1 MAATAESRSAKSE
14 TLPLIEVETS
24 GLPRWFSSRGCV
36 IERGDTYEV
45 FVGGTLVGTFDGDR
59 TFERNA
65 LLVQLA
71 EDARCHLGK
80 LADAFG
86 VSDEWLRRLRRR
98 YESGGLDA
106 LRPKDGGGVPILS
119 ERDRARLEKMFE
131 QGLRPPAA
139 HAKLKRASL
148 STIARAYRA
157 WRARRD
163 APAASTPALAATE
176 RTLALPGI
184 EMLPTTS
191 TAADDIPALPPE
203 VVRGGPFVQH
213 IGVWLMVAMVARMG
227 LHELAR
233 KAAGERLAEQTL
245 RVALDAAIATFSLGE
260 PTLEG
265 ARRLRTPT
273 AALLLQAPVAP
284 SPDTLR
290 ATMDDLAA
298 DLGGVFLHV
307 GMLRAYLEA
316 DRRAESER
324 AVFYIDNHM
333 RPYTGKHVV
342 RKGWRMQDKRV
353 RPGVT
358 DYYLHDEDGRPLFRI
373 DVASHDSLPVWLMPF
388 VINIRPIVGDD
399 EPVLLAFDRGGAF
412 PEIMAALRDEG
423 CEFVTYE
430 RAPYPKLP
438 QTAFTTELAFDD
450 ETVRFVE
457 SRINLKKG
465 RGRVRR
471 ISVLGEDG
479 RQINLLASS
488 SADAERLIAIMRGR
502 WRQENAFKHGKER
515 WGINH
520 LDARKTHPVDPNDI
534 VPNPARRRLDIA
546 RRATHVREGDARC
559 DLVRFPEGHPRHE
572 RALRDIDAALKT
584 EREIDALRPTLP
596 KHARVADTDLA
607 GKLVRHDG
615 RRKLVLD
622 TIRIACANAEA
633 DLAQLL
639 AAHLAKPREA
649 KHVVANIL
657 RAPGKV
663 RVGESTIT
671 VDSAPSGSDAGRGP
685 PRITALRRGSGRPAR
700 SPSTRRSPCR
710 SSRRRRCTRSRRRCS
725 FRPCTCTGGSR
736 TCSRSP
742 SRSARTDRPCTCRCR
757 SARPACR
764 ACRCSSRRT

>member
-1 MAATAESRSAKSE
+1 MVASPPSRSAESK
-14 TLPLIEVETS
+14 TLPLVEVE
-24 GLPRWFSSRGCV
+24 GAGYPRWFSSRGCV
-36 IERGDTYEV
+36 IERGDIHEV
-45 FVGGTLVGTFDGDR
+45 FVGGTLVGTFDAER
-59 TFERNA
+59 IFERNA
-65 LLVQLA
+65 MLVQLA
-71 EDARCHLGK
+71 EDPRCHLGR

-106 LRPKDGGGVPILS
+106 LRPKDGGGVPALS
-119 ERDRARLEKMFE
+119 DRERARLDKMFE
-131 QGLRPPAA
+131 EGLRPPAA
-139 HAKLKRASL
+139 HAKLKRVSL
-148 STIARAYRA
+148 STVSRAYRA

-163 APAASTPALAATE
+163 APVALAPPATTATE
-176 RTLALPGI
+176 RTLPLPGI
-184 EMLPTTS
+184 EMLPTSSMSAT
-191 TAADDIPALPPE
+191 DGPALAPD
-203 VVRGGPFVQH
+203 VMRGSPFVQH
-213 IGVWLMVAMVARMG
+213 LGVWLMIAMVARSG

-233 KAAGERLAEQTL
+233 KAAGSRIPEHAL
-245 RVALDAAIATFSLGE
+245 RVALDATIATFSLGE
-260 PTLEG
+260 PALEG

-273 AALLLQAPVAP
+273 ASLLLQTPAAP
-284 SPDTLR
+284 SPDALR
-290 ATMDDLAA
+290 ATMDELAT
-298 DLGGVFLHV
+298 DLGGAFFHV

-324 AVFYIDNHM
+324 AVFYIDNHL

-373 DVASHDSLPVWLMPF
+373 DVPSHDSLPMWLMPF
-388 VINIRPIVGDD
+388 VVNLRAVLGD
-399 EPVLLAFDRGGAF
+399 EERILLAFDRGGAF
-412 PEIMAALRDEG
+412 PETMAALRDEG

-438 QTAFTTELAFDD
+438 QSAFTNELAFDD
-450 ETVRFVE
+450 ETVRFAE
-457 SRINLKKG
+457 SRTNLKKG

-479 RQINLLASS
+479 RQINLLAASD
-488 SADAERLIAIMRGR
+488 ADAERLIEIMRGR

-520 LDARKTHPVDPNDI
+520 LDARKVHPVDPDEI

-546 RRATHVREGDARC
+546 RRATNVREGDARC
-559 DLVRFPEGHPRHE
+559 DLVRFAEGHPRHE
-572 RALRDIDAALKT
+572 RALRDIDAALET
-584 EREIDALRPTLP
+584 EREIDALRPTVP
-596 KHARVADTDLA
+596 KHARVADTELA

-649 KHVVANIL
+649 KHLLANIL
-657 RAPGKV
+657 RSPGKV
-663 RVGESTIT
+663 RVGESGISI
-671 VDSAPSGSDAGRGP
+671 DLAPAATRSEHDAIANLLREVSSMRLTLPGD
-685 PRITALRRGSGRPAR
+685 PR
-700 SPSTRRSPCR
+700 RRSLR
-710 SSRRRRCTRSRRRCS
+710 
-725 FRPCTCTGGSR
+725 FRAQLS
-736 TCSRSP
+736 
-742 SRSARTDRPCTCRCR
+742 
-757 SARPACR
+757 
-764 ACRCSSRRT
+764 